1 MNKISL
7 MKRKNF
13 VTYAKKKKKKIIIII
28 IIMKMVK
35 MHSNIIKLEIIV
47 TKQEDLEKLFIVFA
61 I

>member
-13 VTYAKKKKKKIIIII
+13 VTYAKKIIIIVL
-28 IIMKMVK
+28 MKMVK

>member
-13 VTYAKKKKKKIIIII
+13 VTYAKKKIIIII

>member
-13 VTYAKKKKKKIIIII
+13 VTYAKKKKIII

-47 TKQEDLEKLFIVFA
+47 TKQEGLEKLFIVFA

>member
-13 VTYAKKKKKKIIIII
+13 VTYATKKIIIII
-28 IIMKMVK
+28 ILMKMVK

-47 TKQEDLEKLFIVFA
+47 TKQEDLEKLFVVFA

>member
-13 VTYAKKKKKKIIIII
+13 VTYATKKKIIIII
-28 IIMKMVK
+28 LMKMVK